1 MIHFDKVVPT
11 TSPTAVALGCFDGIH
26 LAHRKVID
34 AVMKCA
40 EEGLVPAMFTFADYA
55 NKGVSKRIYTQ
66 EEKLNEL
73 EKLGIELV
81 YCVPFPEVC
90 LMSASVFV
98 TDVLK
103 GSLNAKKVF
112 CGFNYKFG
120 RGGNADVAT
129 LKYLCEKEGIEVEV
143 IDEVTL
149 DGITVSSS
157 EVRRLLDEG
166 DIRNASRMLNKPF
179 ALYGEV
185 VHGNALGR
193 KMGIP
198 TINVGTDATKL
209 LPKFGVYAA
218 KVYIS
223 DSTTPLKAALNIGMR
238 PTLGGEGDPTVEAF
252 IIDEGGD
259 YYGKQVKVELVEYLR
274 EEKKFATLQDLQY
287 AIEADIEKIRN
298 IQE

>member
-11 TSPTAVALGCFDGIH
+11 TAPTAVALGCFDGIH

-34 AVMKCA
+34 GVMNCV

-55 NKGVSKRIYTQ
+55 SKGLPKRIYTQ

-73 EKLGIELV
+73 ENLGIELV
-81 YCVPFPEVC
+81 YCVSFAEVC

-103 GSLNAKKVF
+103 NSLNAKKVF

-129 LKYLCEKEGIEVEV
+129 LKYLCEKEGIEVVV

-149 DGITVSSS
+149 DGVTVSST

-166 DIRNASRMLNKPF
+166 DTKTAAKMLNKPF
-179 ALYGEV
+179 ALFGEV

-209 LPKFGVYAA
+209 LPKYGVYAA
-218 KVYIS
+218 NVYINES
-223 DSTTPLKAALNIGMR
+223 DKPLLAALNIGMK
-238 PTLGGEGDPTVEAF
+238 PTVGTDEPTVEAF

-259 YYGKQVKVELVEYLR
+259 FYGKKVKVELTDYIR

-287 AIEADIEKIRN
+287 AIESDIEKIRSLV
-298 IQE
+298 

>member
-11 TSPTAVALGCFDGIH
+11 TVPTAVALGCFDGVH

-34 AVMKCA
+34 GVMQCRS
-40 EEGLVPAMFTFADYA
+40 EGLTPAMFTFADYA
-55 NKGVSKRIYTQ
+55 NKGISKRIYTQ
-66 EEKLNEL
+66 AEKLHEL

-81 YCVPFPEVC
+81 YCVPFTEVC
-90 LMSASVFV
+90 LMSASDFV

-103 GSLNAKKVF
+103 NNLNAQKVF
-112 CGFNYKFG
+112 CGYNYKFG

-129 LKYLCEKEGIEVEV
+129 LKYLCEKEGIEVVV

-149 DGITVSSS
+149 DGVVVSST

-166 DIRNASRMLNKPF
+166 DIKTAARMLNKPF
-179 ALYGEV
+179 ALFGEV

-209 LPKFGVYAA
+209 LPKYGVYAA
-218 KVYIS
+218 NVYIS
-223 DSTTPLKAALNIGMR
+223 DSKTPLKAALNIGMK
-238 PTLGGEGDPTVEAF
+238 PTVGTDEPTVEAF
-252 IIDEGGD
+252 IIDEAGD
-259 YYGKQVKVELVEYLR
+259 FYGKQVKVELIDYVR

-287 AIEADIEKIRN
+287 AIESDIEKIRN
-298 IQE
+298 LID

>member
-11 TSPTAVALGCFDGIH
+11 AVPTAVALGCFDGVH
-26 LAHRKVID
+26 LAHRKVIEG
-34 AVMKCA
+34 VLKCR
-40 EEGLVPAMFTFADYA
+40 EEGLTPAMFTFADYA

-73 EKLGIELV
+73 ESLGIELV

-103 GSLNAKKVF
+103 NSMNAKKVF

-120 RGGNADVAT
+120 RGGTSDVSV
-129 LKYLCEKEGIEVEV
+129 LKYLCEKEGIEVVV
-143 IDEVTL
+143 IDEITL
-149 DGITVSSS
+149 DGITVSST

-166 DIRNASRMLNKPF
+166 DIKTASKMLNKPF
-179 ALYGEV
+179 ALFGEV

-209 LPKFGVYAA
+209 LPKYGVYAA
-218 KVYIS
+218 NVYIS
-223 DSTTPLKAALNIGMR
+223 GDDKPFKAALNIGMR
-238 PTLGGEGDPTVEAF
+238 PTVGGDNPTVEAF
-252 IIDEGGD
+252 IIDEAGD
-259 YYGKQVKVELVEYLR
+259 YYGKQVKVELVDYIR

-287 AIEADIEKIRN
+287 AIESDIEKIRSL
-298 IQE
+298 

>member
-26 LAHRKVID
+26 LAHRQVIN
-34 AVMKCA
+34 AVMNCVD
-40 EEGLVPAMFTFADYA
+40 EGLMPAMFTFADYT

-66 EEKLNEL
+66 QEKLNEL

-90 LMSASVFV
+90 LMSASDFV

-103 GSLNAKKVF
+103 NSLNAKKVF

-129 LKYLCEKEGIEVEV
+129 LKYLCEKEDIEVIV
-143 IDEVTL
+143 IPEVTM
-149 DGITVSSS
+149 DGVTVSSS
-157 EVRRLLDEG
+157 EIRRLLDEG
-166 DIRNASRMLNKPF
+166 DIRTAAKMLNKPF
-179 ALYGEV
+179 ALFGEV

-209 LPKFGVYAA
+209 LPKYGVYAA
-218 KVYIS
+218 NVYLS
-223 DSTTPLKAALNIGMR
+223 DNETPLKAALNIGMR
-238 PTLGGEGDPTVEAF
+238 PTVGGENPTVEAF
-252 IIDEGGD
+252 IIDAGGD
-259 YYGKQVKVELVEYLR
+259 YYGKQVKVELVEYIR

-287 AIEADIEKIRN
+287 AIESDIEKIRN
-298 IQE
+298 IKE

>member
-11 TSPTAVALGCFDGIH
+11 TVETAVALGCFDGIH

-34 AVMKCA
+34 GVLKCR
-40 EEGLVPAMFTFADYA
+40 EEGLTPAMFTFADYA
-55 NKGVSKRIYTQ
+55 NKGVVKRIYTQ
-66 EEKLNEL
+66 QEKLNEL
-73 EKLGIELV
+73 EALGIELV

-98 TDVLK
+98 SDVLK

-120 RGGNADVAT
+120 RGGNSDIAV
-129 LKYLCEKEGIEVEV
+129 LKYLCDKEGIEVV
-143 IDEVTL
+143 VVDEIQL
-149 DGITVSSS
+149 DGVTVSSS
-157 EVRRLLDEG
+157 EIRRLLDEG
-166 DIRNASRMLNKPF
+166 DIRTASRMLNKPF
-179 ALYGEV
+179 ALFGEV

-218 KVYIS
+218 KVYINDS
-223 DSTTPLKAALNIGMR
+223 DKPLKAALNIGMR
-238 PTLGGEGDPTVEAF
+238 PTVGGENPTVEAF
-252 IIDEGGD
+252 IIDAGGD
-259 YYGKQVKVELVEYLR
+259 YYGKHVKVELVEYIR
-274 EEKKFATLQDLQY
+274 EEKKFATLQDLQF
-287 AIEADIEKIRN
+287 AIENDIEKIR
-298 IQE
+298 IIED

>member
-11 TSPTAVALGCFDGIH
+11 TVPTAVALGCFDGIH

-34 AVMKCA
+34 EVLKCR
-40 EEGLVPAMFTFADYA
+40 EEGLTPAMFTFADYA

-66 EEKLNEL
+66 EEKLHEL
-73 EKLGIELV
+73 EALGIELV

-103 GSLNAKKVF
+103 NNMNAKKVF

-129 LKYLCEKEGIEVEV
+129 LKYLCEKEGIEVTV

-149 DGITVSSS
+149 DGVTVSSS

-166 DIRNASRMLNKPF
+166 DIKTASKMLQKPF
-179 ALYGEV
+179 ALFGEV

-209 LPKFGVYAA
+209 LPKFGVYGAN
-218 KVYIS
+218 VYIDGS
-223 DSTTPLKAALNIGMR
+223 DQPLRAALNIGMR
-238 PTLGGEGDPTVEAF
+238 PTLGGVDPTVEAF
-252 IIDEGGD
+252 IIDEAGD
-259 YYGKQVKVELVEYLR
+259 FYGKHVKVELTDYIR

-287 AIEADIEKIRN
+287 AIESDIEIIRN
-298 IQE
+298 L

>member
-11 TSPTAVALGCFDGIH
+11 TDPTAVALGCFDGVH
-26 LAHRKVID
+26 LAHRKVIEGVLNCRD
-34 AVMKCA
+34 
-40 EEGLVPAMFTFADYA
+40 EGLTPAMFTFADYA
-55 NKGVSKRIYTQ
+55 SKGISKRIYTQ
-66 EEKLNEL
+66 EEKLHEL
-73 EKLGIELV
+73 ENLGIELV

-103 GSLNAKKVF
+103 ANLNAKKVF

-120 RGGNADVAT
+120 RGGNSDVAV
-129 LKYLCEKEGIEVEV
+129 LKYLCEKEGIEVVVVDEIA
-143 IDEVTL
+143 IDGV
-149 DGITVSSS
+149 TVSST
-157 EVRRLLDEG
+157 EIRRLLDEG
-166 DIRNASRMLNKPF
+166 DVKTASKMLTKPF
-179 ALYGEV
+179 ALFGEV

-198 TINVGTDATKL
+198 TINVGTDVTKL

-218 KVYIS
+218 NVYIS

-238 PTLGGEGDPTVEAF
+238 PTVGGESPTVEGF
-252 IIDEGGD
+252 IIDEAGD
-259 YYGKQVKVELVEYLR
+259 FYGKQVKVELIDYIR

-287 AIEADIEKIRN
+287 AIESDIEKIRS
-298 IQE
+298 I

>member
-1 MIHFDKVVPT
+1 MIHLDKIVPT
-11 TSPTAVALGCFDGIH
+11 SVPTAVALGCFDGIH

-34 AVMKCA
+34 SVLKCR
-40 EEGLVPAMFTFADYA
+40 EEGLTPAMFTFADYA
-55 NKGVSKRIYTQ
+55 NKGLSKRIYTQ

-73 EKLGIELV
+73 EALGIELV
-81 YCVPFPEVC
+81 YCVPFTEVC
-90 LMSASVFV
+90 LMSASGFV

-103 GSLNAKKVF
+103 NGLNAKKVF

-120 RGGNADVAT
+120 RGGNSDVAT
-129 LKYLCEKEGIEVEV
+129 LKYLCEKEGIEVEI
-143 IDEVTL
+143 IDEVKL
-149 DGITVSSS
+149 DGITVSST

-166 DIRNASRMLNKPF
+166 DIKAAAKMLTKPF
-179 ALYGEV
+179 ALFGRV

-218 KVYIS
+218 NVYIS
-223 DSTTPLKAALNIGMR
+223 GCEKPLKAALNIGMK
-238 PTLGGEGDPTVEAF
+238 PTVGSDEPTVEAF
-252 IIDEGGD
+252 IIDEAGD
-259 YYGKQVKVELVEYLR
+259 FYGKQVKVELLDYIR

-287 AIEADIEKIRN
+287 AIENDIDKIRAL
-298 IQE
+298 

>member
-11 TSPTAVALGCFDGIH
+11 TAATAVALGCFDGVH
-26 LAHRKVID
+26 LAHRKVIEG
-34 AVMKCA
+34 VLGCR
-40 EEGLVPAMFTFADYA
+40 EEGLTPAMFTFADYA

-90 LMSASVFV
+90 LMSASAFV

-103 GSLNAKKVF
+103 ANLNAKKVF

-120 RGGNADVAT
+120 RGGNSDVSV
-129 LKYLCEKEGIEVEV
+129 LKYLCEKEGIEVVV
-143 IDEVTL
+143 IDEIAI
-149 DGITVSSS
+149 DGITVSST

-166 DIRNASRMLNKPF
+166 DIKTAAKMLTKPF
-179 ALYGEV
+179 ALFGEV

-209 LPKFGVYAA
+209 LPKYGVYGAN
-218 KVYIS
+218 VYIS
-223 DSTTPLKAALNIGMR
+223 GSDKPLKAALNIGMR
-238 PTLGGEGDPTVEAF
+238 PTLGGGDPTVEAF
-252 IIDEGGD
+252 IIDEAGD
-259 YYGKQVKVELVEYLR
+259 YYGKQVKVELIEYIR

-287 AIEADIEKIRN
+287 AIEADIEKIR
-298 IQE
+298 QL

>member
-11 TSPTAVALGCFDGIH
+11 TDPTAVALGCFDGVH
-26 LAHRKVID
+26 LAHRKVIEG
-34 AVMKCA
+34 VLNCR
-40 EEGLVPAMFTFADYA
+40 EEGLTPAMFTFADYA
-55 NKGVSKRIYTQ
+55 SKGVVKRIYTQ
-66 EEKLNEL
+66 KEKLNEL
-73 EKLGIELV
+73 DNLGIELV

-103 GSLNAKKVF
+103 ANLNAKKVF

-120 RGGNADVAT
+120 RGGNSDVAV
-129 LKYLCEKEGIEVEV
+129 LKYLCEKEGIEVVVVDEIA
-143 IDEVTL
+143 IDGV
-149 DGITVSSS
+149 TVSST
-157 EVRRLLDEG
+157 EIRRLLDEG
-166 DIRNASRMLNKPF
+166 DVKTASKMLTKPF
-179 ALYGEV
+179 ALFGEV

-218 KVYIS
+218 NVYIS

-238 PTLGGEGDPTVEAF
+238 PTVGGESPTVEAF
-252 IIDEGGD
+252 IIDEAGD
-259 YYGKQVKVELVEYLR
+259 YYGKQVKVELIDYIR

-287 AIEADIEKIRN
+287 AIESDIEKIRN
-298 IQE
+298 I

>member
-11 TSPTAVALGCFDGIH
+11 TDPTAVALGCFDGVH
-26 LAHRKVID
+26 FAHRKVIQGVLD
-34 AVMKCA
+34 CR
-40 EEGLVPAMFTFADYA
+40 EGGLTPAMFTFADYA
-55 NKGVSKRIYTQ
+55 NKGIIKRIYTQ
-66 EEKLNEL
+66 KEKLHEL
-73 EKLGIELV
+73 ENLGIELV

-103 GSLNAKKVF
+103 ANLNAKKVF

-120 RGGNADVAT
+120 RGGNSDVAV
-129 LKYLCEKEGIEVEV
+129 LKYLCEKEGIEVV
-143 IDEVTL
+143 VVDEIAI
-149 DGITVSSS
+149 DGITVSST
-157 EVRRLLDEG
+157 EIRRLLDEG
-166 DIRNASRMLNKPF
+166 DVKTAGKMLTKPF
-179 ALYGEV
+179 ALFGEV

-218 KVYIS
+218 NVYIS
-223 DSTTPLKAALNIGMR
+223 DSTTPLKAALNIGMK
-238 PTLGGEGDPTVEAF
+238 PTVGSEEPTVEAF
-252 IIDEGGD
+252 IIDEAGD
-259 YYGKQVKVELVEYLR
+259 YYGKQVKVELIDYIR

-287 AIEADIEKIRN
+287 AIERDIEKIRN
-298 IQE
+298 I

>member
-1 MIHFDKVVPT
+1 MIHFDKIVPT
-11 TSPTAVALGCFDGIH
+11 TAPTAVALGCFDGVH

-34 AVMKCA
+34 GVIKCA
-40 EEGLVPAMFTFADYA
+40 DEGLMPAMFTFADYA

-66 EEKLNEL
+66 QEKLNEL
-73 EKLGIELV
+73 ESLGIELV

-103 GSLNAKKVF
+103 NCLNAKKVF

-120 RGGNADVAT
+120 RGGTSDVT
-129 LKYLCEKEGIEVEV
+129 VLKYLCEKEGIEVIV
-143 IDEVTL
+143 VDEITL

-157 EVRRLLDEG
+157 EIRRLLDEG
-166 DIRNASRMLNKPF
+166 DIKTAAKMLNKPF
-179 ALYGEV
+179 ALFGEV

-218 KVYIS
+218 NVYIS
-223 DSTTPLKAALNIGMR
+223 DSPKPLRAALNIGMR
-238 PTLGGEGDPTVEAF
+238 PTVGGEAPTVEAF
-252 IIDEGGD
+252 IIDECGD
-259 YYGKQVKVELVEYLR
+259 YYGKQVKVELMDYLR

-287 AIEADIEKIRN
+287 AIESDIEKIRSL
-298 IQE
+298 QF

>member
-11 TSPTAVALGCFDGIH
+11 TVPTAVALGCFDGVH
-26 LAHRKVID
+26 LAHRKVIEG
-34 AVMKCA
+34 VLKCR
-40 EEGLVPAMFTFADYA
+40 EEGLTPAMFTFADYA

-73 EKLGIELV
+73 ESLGIELV

-103 GSLNAKKVF
+103 NNMNAKKVF

-120 RGGNADVAT
+120 RGGTSDVSV
-129 LKYLCEKEGIEVEV
+129 LKYLCEKEGIEVVV
-143 IDEVTL
+143 IDEITL
-149 DGITVSSS
+149 DGITVSST

-166 DIRNASRMLNKPF
+166 DIKTASKMLNKPF
-179 ALYGEV
+179 ALFGEV

-209 LPKFGVYAA
+209 LPKYGVYAA
-218 KVYIS
+218 NVYIS
-223 DSTTPLKAALNIGMR
+223 GDDKPFKAALNIGMR
-238 PTLGGEGDPTVEAF
+238 PTVGGDNPTVEAF
-252 IIDEGGD
+252 IIDEAGD
-259 YYGKQVKVELVEYLR
+259 YYGKRVKVELVDYIR
-274 EEKKFATLQDLQY
+274 GEKKFATLQDLQY
-287 AIEADIEKIRN
+287 AIESDIEKIRSL
-298 IQE
+298 